1 PFIEEFD
8 DLMPKKC
15 AAGNTGVFVNGRELN
30 QKDLDL
36 LAGRGPP
43 TTKDRSFIIDI
54 SGKVVDEDTNEEVDF
69 LGKLAPTVEKFKHG
83 FGMKVPKVVP
93 NNDEAFNFDPKL
105 IIGAS
110 TASLMFSF
118 NATSATNLFSQAQF
132 RTPTASFN
140 NNNQMSIEDSLH
152 EDFIQ
157 TSSPAIPTFAPASA
171 GKQLFASGTPT
182 PSLSTVPFI
191 FGVQTNQPP
200 SQIPFQ
206 VQTNQ
211 YHKGKLT

>member
-1 PFIEEFD
+1 
-8 DLMPKKC
+8 M
-15 AAGNTGVFVNGRELN
+15 
-30 QKDLDL
+30 
-36 LAGRGPP
+36 
-43 TTKDRSFIIDI
+43 
-54 SGKVVDEDTNEEVDF
+54 
-69 LGKLAPTVEKFKHG
+69 
-83 FGMKVPKVVP
+83 
-93 NNDEAFNFDPKL
+93 FNV
-105 IIGAS
+105 GAS

-211 YHKGKLT
+211 YHKGNVYSKKRTKTKPRATKLSTDWKCVKRRSQKVNQAKKSTE